1 MITTPFIPGN
11 YLKKVQKFAP
21 LIHCISNYV
30 TCRDCA
36 NILLAC
42 GASPIMADEPEEA
55 AEITELGNGLL
66 LNIGTLHLQTIG
78 AMFRAGRR
86 ARGLEHPIVFDP
98 VGAGA
103 SRLRKEIAQKI
114 IAELKPAVIRGNI
127 SEILTLACG
136 SGCSRGVDANAGDS
150 ISDQLLPRYI
160 EMVADFSQKTGAIVA
175 ISGETDIISEGK
187 SVCLVRNGCS
197 AMPKI
202 TGSGCMLSAL
212 TTAFTVAAGSTL
224 EEKFLAV
231 TAAHCAMGLAGE
243 IAWDALRARGMGTG
257 SFASSIIDSIFN
269 MTGDLLNERAK
280 YDFC

>member
-1 MITTPFIPGN
+1 MTPFIPGN
-11 YLKKVQKFAP
+11 YLQKVQTLAP
-21 LIHCISNYV
+21 LIHCITNYV

-55 AEITELGNGLL
+55 AEITEICNGLL
-66 LNIGTLHLQTIG
+66 LNIGTLHLHTIG
-78 AMFRAGRR
+78 AMFRAGSR
-86 ARGLEHPIVFDP
+86 ACALGHPIVFDP

-103 SRLRKEIAQKI
+103 SKLRKETAQKV
-114 IAELKPAVIRGNI
+114 IAEFKPAVIRGNI

-136 SGCSRGVDANAGDS
+136 SDCSRGVDANAGDS
-150 ISDQLLPRYI
+150 ISSQSLPRYI
-160 EMVADFSQKTGAIVA
+160 EMARDFSQKIGAIVA
-175 ISGETDIISEGK
+175 ISGETDIITEGK

-212 TTAFTVAAGSTL
+212 TTAFTVATGTESADP
-224 EEKFLAV
+224 FLAV
-231 TAAHCAMGLAGE
+231 AAAHCAMGLAGE
-243 IAWDALRARGMGTG
+243 IAWDATRARGMGTG
-257 SFASSIIDSIFN
+257 AFVSSIIDSIFN
-269 MTGDLLNERAK
+269 MTGDMLNERAN